1 MVFRQS
7 ARSSWTWAGGG
18 ATLRLELRRFRRGPD
33 GSAGSDRDRS
43 SSTGSPSLRSSR
55 DALNRFLRCCALRSA
70 MKWFMFRGTL
80 RTTAPRSSIGRRR
93 APKALERVAH
103 AAARGVHVV
112 AHVRRRR
119 LLAVAAPAP
128 VRRVLDA
135 HLRDLQRLLGRRQR
149 REEARRRRRR
159 QRLRELLLLVVA
171 AEVGVQQRHAVELE
185 RHVRHRSGL
194 ATANETS
201 PYRGFISAS
210 TRFRMYPRQ
219 IS

>member
-80 RTTAPRSSIGRRR
+80 RTTAPRSSTNMRS
-93 APKALERVAH
+93 PKAPAAYRISLGSDTQFLRWWTMDRMH
-103 AAARGVHVV
+103 AASRLWKRGTWSTDSCLSDSSSLMRSVTGKSES
-112 AHVRRRR
+112 AWES
-119 LLAVAAPAP
+119 
-128 VRRVLDA
+128 RVFSES
-135 HLRDLQRLLGRRQR
+135 R
-149 REEARRRRRR
+149 
-159 QRLRELLLLVVA
+159 
-171 AEVGVQQRHAVELE
+171 
-185 RHVRHRSGL
+185 
-194 ATANETS
+194 
-201 PYRGFISAS
+201 
-210 TRFRMYPRQ
+210 
-219 IS
+219 